1 MALSLPGE
9 DEHTA
14 GWPHRAC
21 ALLWEWGE
29 ALYPQ
34 EGLECFFFFF
44 LQVYSQKLV
53 SDGSA
58 TRCGVLEVISCER
71 LPFEMQSRT
80 RGLGVGV
87 CPVQTV
93 IYVEPERS

>member
-34 EGLECFFFFF
+34 EGLEFFFFF
-44 LQVYSQKLV
+44 SCKFIAKSLCQMARQPGVVSSKLSAV
-53 SDGSA
+53 SVFLL
-58 TRCGVLEVISCER
+58 RCRAV
-71 LPFEMQSRT
+71 
-80 RGLGVGV
+80 RGA
-87 CPVQTV
+87 
-93 IYVEPERS
+93 

>member
-1 MALSLPGE
+1 M
-9 DEHTA
+9 
-14 GWPHRAC
+14 
-21 ALLWEWGE
+21 
-29 ALYPQ
+29 
-34 EGLECFFFFF
+34 FFFFF

-58 TRCGVLEVISCER
+58 TRCGILEVISCER
-71 LPFEMQSRT
+71 LPFEMQSHT